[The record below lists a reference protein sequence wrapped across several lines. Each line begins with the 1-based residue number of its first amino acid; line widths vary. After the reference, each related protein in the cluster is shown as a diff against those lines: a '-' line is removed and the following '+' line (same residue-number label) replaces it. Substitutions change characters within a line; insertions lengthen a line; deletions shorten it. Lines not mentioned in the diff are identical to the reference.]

1 VRCEGWLAAASGA
14 GLALRRVAAW
24 LGTVGWLALTGCS
37 VSEDQL
43 QDWTEQQRREAKFGL
58 QVLPAPSRFEPHPYE
73 APSGPDPFDAHRLMS
88 AMKLGSAQAS
98 PRLAAELNRR
108 REPLE
113 AFELET
119 MAMAGTLL
127 RQGRAVALVSVD
139 KMLYQVRVGDYM
151 GQNNGRVVKIEEGR
165 IELREVVQDASGEWV
180 ERAASLQT
188 QEASR

>member
-1 VRCEGWLAAASGA
+1 
-14 GLALRRVAAW
+14 
-24 LGTVGWLALTGCS
+24 
-37 VSEDQL
+37 
-43 QDWTEQQRREAKFGL
+43 
-58 QVLPAPSRFEPHPYE
+58 
-73 APSGPDPFDAHRLMS
+73 MS

>member
-1 VRCEGWLAAASGA
+1 MTGGGGNVAPGAGRAQRQAAAWLG
-14 GLALRRVAAW
+14 VAAW
-24 LGTVGWLALTGCS
+24 LGLTGCS

-43 QDWTEQQRREAKFGL
+43 QAWTEQQRREVKFGL
-58 QVLPAPSRFEPHPYE
+58 QALPAPSRFEPHPYE
-73 APSGPDPFDAHRLMS
+73 AQSGPDPFDAHRLMS
-88 AMKLGSAQAS
+88 AMKRESAQAS

-113 AFELET
+113 AYELET
-119 MAMAGTLL
+119 MSMAGTLL

-139 KMLYQVRVGDYM
+139 RMLHQVRVGDYM

-180 ERAASLQT
+180 ERAASLKT
-188 QEASR
+188 QEGAR